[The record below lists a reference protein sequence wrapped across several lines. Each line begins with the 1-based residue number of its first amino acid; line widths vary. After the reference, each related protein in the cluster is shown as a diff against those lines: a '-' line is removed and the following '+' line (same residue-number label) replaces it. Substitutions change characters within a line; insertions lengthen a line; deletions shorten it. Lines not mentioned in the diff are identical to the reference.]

1 MRTIDDLIRSRETQ
15 IARLQT
21 ELESL
26 HIAARLMSEADEE
39 APPAKPMSVERPSK
53 DGQGFDGAKRNQFV

>member
-15 IARLQT
+15 IARLQN

-26 HIAARLMSEADEE
+26 HIAARLMSEAEEE
-39 APPAKPMSVERPSK
+39 APPAKPMSVERPTK
-53 DGQGFDGAKRNQFV
+53 DGQAFEGAKRNQFV